1 MVNLDLNSTYFVNS
15 SSVMMT
21 SMPTLAP
28 TINDTLPCGNPPGIG
43 CSSVTNNEM
52 RTGISIGMVIVF
64 CLPFCIIQKVCWRRI
79 KERRWI
85 SSEGEEEDQYPAFI
99 RRQLERRKQRMEAH
113 QRRCQT
119 NRTKHDEIRE
129 QHLLQCMKNYT
140 MVRLWM
146 NCNEQRLHTSMIISH
161 ATIAVSSLL
170 FKFHSI
176 LLLTDIVRVGHS

>member
-1 MVNLDLNSTYFVNS
+1 
-15 SSVMMT
+15 MMT

-28 TINDTLPCGNPPGIG
+28 TMNDAVSCGNSG
-43 CSSVTNNEM
+43 CSDVTNSEM
-52 RTGISIGMVIVF
+52 RTQILWMSFWVTALVVF
-64 CLPFCIIQKVCWRRI
+64 LCLPFCISDSRRNVCWRRI

-85 SSEGEEEDQYPAFI
+85 AFEEEEEDWYPAAI
-99 RRQLERRKQRMEAH
+99 RRQLEQRRQRMEEH

-119 NRTKHDEIRE
+119 TRTQHDEIRE

-146 NCNEQRLHTSMIISH
+146 NCNEQRLHTSMIILH

-170 FKFHSI
+170 YKFHSI